1 MFPVAVETYEANK
14 NNLCKVVLL
23 VQYDSTF
30 SRDNQMCNNNV
41 AVRPAA
47 SWSHVDMT
55 KRETRRT
62 ASTVQPAQ
70 SLQKTV

>member
-30 SRDNQMCNNNV
+30 
-41 AVRPAA
+41 
-47 SWSHVDMT
+47 
-55 KRETRRT
+55 
-62 ASTVQPAQ
+62 
-70 SLQKTV
+70 